1 MNDIRLSKN
10 TEGGLSLFIGS
21 DLQFSTSDERLYH
34 EPLGLLP
41 ALLAAQRG
49 QAPIDALVL
58 GGGDGLALREILKV
72 PLSSATLVDISPE
85 VLALGKG
92 PLSAYNRGSLADTKV
107 NVLAMDALTFEM
119 GEHAYDLVVM
129 DFTFPRTAG
138 DCRLFSA
145 DFFRRIAASLK
156 PGGILSMNSV
166 SPELTPEAYA
176 CIGRTLRTAGL
187 FPRPY
192 ALSIPSFEKQ
202 GYGKWGFYLASSTK
216 IRDAEM
222 RTLSFPA
229 GSGLSSASAADAGEL
244 PLALCALAGK
254 TKANHTDELLY
265 YLSNSSQIK
274 WNGDFG
280 RPSFS
285 ADRRGN
291 GPRLTASC
299 GFAAWLRT
307 PQGKRS
313 LEELL
318 LCVPSTGRLKAEGFV
333 AQWGSQ
339 CETTFRGLNLE
350 EFARETLKR
359 AAELPKRFVRELRRL
374 LALIKSKMP
383 SSREL
388 LFSAYRVF
396 AIFLIMLVLVNVV
409 FPDNLYAKGYSGGGG
424 GWGGDGFIFSRSY
437 RSHYYR
443 SNFSTGNVRFRFTDS
458 KGNALNTYSLMQLS
472 KNMCVLDS
480 GAISYEPGIPGF
492 TCLLEPGK
500 LTVLSQKEGGKLLEL
515 PATEELYIQTL
526 EALEQQKK
534 IIGPAMAEHRRWL
547 EWIRWAPL
555 SGEQKKMNMELTQL
569 SNIDKALDTALATW
583 KSSPPPKTQPRYG
596 WKQIF
601 PGIYAGERTASGPLR
616 MISTSNDPSGDRYGK
631 PPMLLFVNTDGS
643 TVEFDPAM
651 PPNMPETMIPERYVF
666 IYRIMKKA
674 AVEGTYPDMV
684 FALQAW
690 ENVYPSL
697 KPAPTSAPVGP
708 IPPHP

>member
-1 MNDIRLSKN
+1 MNEIRLSKN
-10 TEGGLSLFIGS
+10 TDGGLSLFMGS
-21 DLQFSTSDERLYH
+21 DLQFNTSDERLYH

-41 ALLAAQRG
+41 ALLAAQRKNG
-49 QAPIDALVL
+49 PIDALVL
-58 GGGDGLALREILKV
+58 GGGDGLTLREILKV
-72 PLSSATLVDISPE
+72 PLSSAKLVDISPE
-85 VLALGKG
+85 VLALGRG
-92 PLSAYNRGSLADTKV
+92 PLAEFNRDSLNDPKV
-107 NVLAMDALTFEM
+107 TVLAQDALSFDM
-119 GEHAYDLVVM
+119 GESAYDLVVM
-129 DFTFPRTAG
+129 DFTFPRSAG

-145 DFFRRIAASLK
+145 GFFARINAALR
-156 PGGILSMNSV
+156 PGGILAMNSV
-166 SPELTPEAYA
+166 SPEFTPEAYA

-202 GYGKWGFYLASSTK
+202 GYGKWGFYLASGIK
-216 IRDAEM
+216 IKDAEL
-222 RTLSFPA
+222 RTLAFPESSVLA
-229 GSGLSSASAADAGEL
+229 SSSATDAGEL
-244 PLALCALAGK
+244 PLALCALAGE
-254 TKANHTDELLY
+254 TKANQTDELLY

-274 WNGDFG
+274 WSGEFG

-285 ADRRGN
+285 SDRRGN
-291 GPRLTASC
+291 GPRLTAGC
-299 GFAAWLRT
+299 GFSAWLKT

-318 LCVPSTGRLKAEGFV
+318 RCVPSTGRLKAEGFV
-333 AQWGSQ
+333 AQWSGQ

-374 LALIKSKMP
+374 LALLKSRMP

-424 GWGGDGFIFSRSY
+424 GWGGSGFSFSRPY

-443 SNFSTGNVRFRFTDS
+443 SNFSTGSVKFRFTDS
-458 KGNALNTYSLMQLS
+458 KGNALNTYSLMQLN

-480 GAISYEPGIPGF
+480 GTISYDPGLPGF

-500 LTVLSQKEGGKLLEL
+500 LTVLSRKEGGKLMEL
-515 PATEELYIQTL
+515 PSTKELYAQAL
-526 EALEQQKK
+526 ESLEQQKK
-534 IIGPAMAEHRRWL
+534 ILGPAMAEHKRWL

-555 SGEQKKMNMELTQL
+555 SGEQKKMDMELAQL
-569 SNIDKALDTALATW
+569 GSIDRALDTAISSW
-583 KSSPPPKTQPRYG
+583 KGALPPEAQPRDG

-601 PGIYAGERTASGPLR
+601 PGIYAGERKTYGPLR
-616 MISTSNDPSGDRYGK
+616 MVSTSNNPSGDRYGT
-631 PPMLLFVNTDGS
+631 PPMLLFVNTDGT
-643 TVEFDPAM
+643 TVEFDPAT
-651 PPNMPETMIPERYVF
+651 PPDMPETLIPERYVF

-674 AVEGTYPDMV
+674 AVEGTYPDMI

-697 KPAPTSAPVGP
+697 KLAPASAPVGN